1 MTSLSTA
8 RFTRQARTGGLAT
21 LEVQHPLFSAAL
33 ALQGA
38 HLYHFAPAGS
48 DSWLWLSPDA
58 RFEPGR
64 AIRGGIPICWP
75 WFGDPARNP
84 EPVRDQLHGD
94 SLPAHGFARTRM
106 WVLAELAETDQEVL
120 ITLVPDDKG
129 DSGTAPEAQ
138 WRGSASVSL
147 TFRFRGDSLSL
158 ELTTTNTGTQPLALT
173 QALHTYLPTADIA
186 STTLHGL
193 QGTTYLDTLDGW
205 QSKKQ
210 DGDVSFDGETD
221 RIYQASPAISV
232 HGPDQYFYLTAR
244 GSASTVVWNPGPD
257 KARRLS
263 DFPDNDWTAMLCVET
278 ANAAADFRTLAPGQN
293 HTLAMTL
300 SRPFPPDEAG
310 VTSR

>member
-8 RFTRQARTGGLAT
+8 RFTRQARTGSLAT

-94 SLPAHGFARTRM
+94 SLPAHGFARTAM
-106 WVLAELAETDQEVL
+106 WVLADLDETEQEVL
-120 ITLVPDDKG
+120 ITLVPDDEAG
-129 DSGTAPEAQ
+129 SSTTPELR
-138 WRGSASVSL
+138 WCCNASVAL
-147 TFRFRGDSLSL
+147 TFRFRADSLSL

-173 QALHTYLPTADIA
+173 QALHTYLPTADITG
-186 STTLHGL
+186 TTLHGL
-193 QGTTYLDTLDGW
+193 QGSTYLDTLDDW

-210 DGDVSFDGETD
+210 AGDVSFDGETD
-221 RIYQASPAISV
+221 RIYQASPAISI
-232 HGPDQYFYLTAR
+232 HGPGQSFCLTAR

-263 DFPDNDWTAMLCVET
+263 DFPDNGWTAMLCVET
-278 ANAAADFRTLAPGQN
+278 ANAAADFRTLSPGQK

-300 SRPFPPDEAG
+300 SQPLLADDTGMTTR
-310 VTSR
+310 